1 MFLFNI
7 TFNVETG
14 IHQQWLKWMKTH
26 FAPAVMQTQLPSQLT
41 ILKLL
46 TEIDNGG
53 STFSFQF
60 HFRNMED
67 FLNFDLNHKEQIL
80 ERHNIFFRGKIV
92 QFSTLLEEIETVT
105 Q

>member
-7 TFNVETG
+7 TFNVESG

-26 FAPAVMQTQLPSQLT
+26 FAPAVMQTNLPTHLT

-60 HFRNMED
+60 HFNTMED
-67 FLNFDLNHKEQIL
+67 FLNFDLNHKELLL
-80 ERHNIFFRGKIV
+80 ERHNIFFRGKTV

-105 Q
+105 P